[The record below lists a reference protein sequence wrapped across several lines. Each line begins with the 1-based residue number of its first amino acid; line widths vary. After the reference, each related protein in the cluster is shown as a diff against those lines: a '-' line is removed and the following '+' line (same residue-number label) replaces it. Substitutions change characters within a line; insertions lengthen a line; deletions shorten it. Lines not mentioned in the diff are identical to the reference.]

1 MITATFLKKLSMA
14 TAGMALMSIALVD
27 KAQSATIAP
36 TFENSYTLTDLGTV
50 PKVPIAYGGM
60 TFKKDDPNTL
70 LIGGSSDL
78 PDAGIYAVK
87 VKRDDNKQ
95 IIGFGKASLFA
106 KAPGIDGGGI
116 DAGLTY
122 DPSNKVLFYTTYP
135 DNSIGQIK
143 PGSKS
148 PNKQI
153 NLANVG
159 ITSSTGALGFV
170 PEGFAGAGRLKI
182 TSYSTNTFYDTTI
195 TPDGRGTYNIAP
207 STNSVSLINGI
218 DAFMYVKGGSPGFA
232 KDSLLM
238 TEYDTNQ
245 VSAYEID
252 DNGNPLADTRQ
263 DFINGLGF
271 HSPDAL
277 IGVMGAT
284 TDPLTGNFLFSTFFE
299 GQPSLSKIFQASGKS
314 SNTSCAF

>member
-1 MITATFLKKLSMA
+1 MITSTFLKKLSMV
-14 TAGMALMSIALVD
+14 TAGMALTSIALVD
-27 KAQSATIAP
+27 KVQAATIAP
-36 TFENSYTLTDLGTV
+36 TFQNSYTLTDLGTV
-50 PKVPIAYGGM
+50 PKLPIAYGGM

-78 PDAGIYAVK
+78 PDAGIYSVK
-87 VKRDDNKQ
+87 VKRDSNKQ
-95 IIGFGKASLFA
+95 IISFGKASLFA

-143 PGSKS
+143 PGSKK

-153 NLANVG
+153 NLATLG
-159 ITSSTGALGFV
+159 FSSSTGALGFV

-195 TPDGRGTYNIAP
+195 TPDGKGTYNIVP
-207 STNSVSLINGI
+207 PTNSVSLVNGT
-218 DAFMYVKGGSPGFA
+218 DAFMYVKGGSPGFS

-252 DNGNPLADTRQ
+252 NNGNPIADTRQ
-263 DFINGLGF
+263 EFINGLGF
-271 HSPDAL
+271 HSADAL
-277 IGVMGAT
+277 IGVMGST
-284 TDPLTGNFLFSTFFE
+284 IDPLTGNFLFSTFFE
-299 GQPSLSKIFQASGKS
+299 GQPSLSKIFKASGKS

>member
-1 MITATFLKKLSMA
+1 MNTSILKKLSIA
-14 TAGMALMSIALVD
+14 TAGIVLTSIALVD
-27 KAQSATIAP
+27 KAQAATIAP
-36 TFENSYTLTDLGTV
+36 TFANSYSLTDLGTV
-50 PKVPIAYGGM
+50 PKLPIAYGGM

-87 VKRDDNKQ
+87 VKRDSNNQ
-95 IIGFGKASLFA
+95 IISFGKASLFA

-143 PGSKS
+143 PGSKK
-148 PNKQI
+148 PDKQI
-153 NLANVG
+153 DLTTLG
-159 ITSSTGALGFV
+159 IGSSTGAVGFV

-182 TSYSTNTFYDTTI
+182 TSYTTNTFYDTTI
-195 TPDGRGTYNIAP
+195 TPDGKGTYNIAP
-207 STNSVSLINGI
+207 PTKSVSLINGT
-218 DAFMYVKGGSPGFA
+218 DAFMYVKSGSPGFT

-238 TEYDTNQ
+238 TEYDTNE
-245 VSAYEID
+245 VSAYQID
-252 DNGNPLADTRQ
+252 DIGNPIADTRQ
-263 DFINGLGF
+263 SFISGLGF

-299 GQPSLSKIFQASGKS
+299 GEPSLSKIFQAVGTPSI
-314 SNTSCAF
+314 SCAL

>member
-1 MITATFLKKLSMA
+1 MITSTFLKKLSMA
-14 TAGMALMSIALVD
+14 TAGIALMSIALID
-27 KAQSATIAP
+27 KVQAATIAP
-36 TFENSYTLTDLGTV
+36 TFANSYSLTDLGTV
-50 PKVPIAYGGM
+50 PKLPIAYGGM

-87 VKRDDNKQ
+87 VKRDGNNQ
-95 IIGFGKASLFA
+95 ITSFGKASLFA
-106 KAPGIDGGGI
+106 KSPGIDGGGI

-122 DPSNKVLFYTTYP
+122 SPSGNVLFYTTYP

-143 PGSKS
+143 QGSKK

-153 NLANVG
+153 DLTTLG

-182 TSYSTNTFYDTTI
+182 TSYTTNTFYDTTI
-195 TPDGRGTYNIAP
+195 TPDGSGTYNIAP
-207 STNSVSLINGI
+207 PTRSVSLINGT

-238 TEYDTNQ
+238 TEYDTNE
-245 VSAYEID
+245 VSAYQID
-252 DNGNPLADTRQ
+252 DYGNPIAATRQ
-263 DFINGLGF
+263 DFITGLGF

-277 IGVMGAT
+277 IGVMGST
-284 TDPLTGNFLFSTFFE
+284 IDPLTGNFLFSTFFE
-299 GQPSLSKIFQASGKS
+299 GLPSLSKIFQASGKS